1 MTYDTYGKWNLY
13 TKLSN
18 QGPILFEFQ
27 KKKLLVYVQI
37 TERARQQQFRRYFLS
52 KVKTCCYDP
61 LYLPTCSVPQQYT
74 VTHHFYFLTQQAS
87 YKAKCKCS
95 LSKLNRK
102 RMWKTKYLQNYY
114 LTVILFKGTQC
125 IVQNL
130 MIQLSLL
137 AFV

>member
-1 MTYDTYGKWNLY
+1 MIRTESGIY
-13 TKLSN
+13 TQSYLIKVQFYLNFRKKIVGVCTNYWKSKVATI
-18 QGPILFEFQ
+18 QTILC
-27 KKKLLVYVQI
+27 LN
-37 TERARQQQFRRYFLS
+37 

-130 MIQLSLL
+130 MI
-137 AFV
+137 